1 VFKDHPVFTLKENTM
16 LRTSDFDPVSTGLF
30 SKQFKKIT
38 LFVLLMFGVLV
49 LRLWFLQIVN
59 GPMYRTKSEQ
69 NRIRLWDIS
78 PLRGMILDRKGETL
92 VDNRPYYNLYLIPE
106 EIQDREKLF
115 KDLNRLLDFEPEL
128 ADQKLDEASRR
139 YPFKPICLKKN
150 ISRDELALIE
160 TRRFNLPG
168 VMIKVKPQRH
178 YVFGNFASHLLGY
191 LGEISERQLRNRQYP
206 NNKPGDLIG
215 KSGVEREWQPLLN
228 GIRGGEQ
235 VEVDAV
241 GRKIKVVSRKPPV
254 PGVNICLT
262 IDKDLQAFAEKCL
275 TGKKGAIVAINPN
288 NGGILALASSPPFD
302 PNLFVSGVDN
312 VTWNKIVSSK
322 DFPLQNRALSGQYP
336 PGSVF
341 KIIVALAGLE
351 EGIIDPEEE
360 IICHGVYTLG
370 RHEYRCW
377 KKYGHGKVSL
387 HRAIVESCDIYFY
400 KMGMRLGV
408 DKISHYARKLGLGR
422 ITGFDALQEKK
433 GLIPTSDWKQKKF
446 GVPWQGGETVS
457 VSIGQSFVLVTPIQ
471 MATLISAIFNGGFL
485 YQPHVT
491 KWVRNV
497 TGESV
502 YEFAP
507 KLNDRVK
514 IRQGNLELIKKAL
527 IGVVNEPHGTGWRT
541 KLKHL
546 IVAGKTGTAQVITLE
561 KEKSFGDAGK
571 VPWEFRDHAW
581 FVAIAPAD
589 RPKIALSI
597 VIEHGGHGGS
607 AAAPIAKEMI
617 KAYLEDSG

>member
-1 VFKDHPVFTLKENTM
+1 
-16 LRTSDFDPVSTGLF
+16 LRTSDFDPISTGLF
-30 SKQFKKIT
+30 SKQVKKIT
-38 LFVLLMFGVLV
+38 LFVLLIFGVLV

-59 GPMYRTKSEQ
+59 GSMYRTKSEQ
-69 NRIRLWDIS
+69 NRIRLWDIL
-78 PLRGMILDRKGETL
+78 PLRGMILDRKGEIL
-92 VDNRPYYNLYLIPE
+92 VDNRPYYDLYLIPE
-106 EIQDREKLF
+106 EVQDREKLF
-115 KDLNRLLDFEPEL
+115 EDLNRLLDFEPEL
-128 ADQKLDEASRR
+128 ANQKLDEASRR

-160 TRRFNLPG
+160 TRRYNLPG
-168 VMIKVKPQRH
+168 VMMKVRPQRH
-178 YVFGNFASHLLGY
+178 YVLGNFASHLLGY
-191 LGEISERQLRNRQYP
+191 LGEISERQLRNRQYS

-235 VEVDAV
+235 VEVDAT
-241 GRKIKVVSRKPPV
+241 GRKIKMVSRKLPV
-254 PGVNICLT
+254 PGANICLT
-262 IDKDLQAFAEKCL
+262 IDKDLQALAEKCL

-288 NGGILALASSPPFD
+288 NGGILALASSPSFD
-302 PNLFVSGVDN
+302 PNLFINGVDN
-312 VTWNKIVSSK
+312 VTWNNMVSSK

-351 EGIIDPEEE
+351 EGIIDPKEE
-360 IICHGVYTLG
+360 IVCHGVYTLG
-370 RHEYRCW
+370 RHKFHCW

-408 DKISHYARKLGLGR
+408 DKISRYARMLGLGR

-433 GLIPTSDWKQKKF
+433 GLIPTSDWKLKKF

-457 VSIGQSFVLVTPIQ
+457 ISIGQSFVLVTPIQ
-471 MATLISAIFNGGFL
+471 MATLISAIFNGGVL
-485 YQPHVT
+485 YQPHMT
-491 KWVRNV
+491 KWVKNI

-502 YEFAP
+502 YEFVP

-514 IRQGNLELIKKAL
+514 IRQENLELIKKAL

-546 IVAGKTGTAQVITLE
+546 IVAGKTGTAQVVTLE

-571 VPWEFRDHAW
+571 VPWKFRDHAW

-617 KAYLEDSG
+617 EAYLEDSG

>member
-1 VFKDHPVFTLKENTM
+1 M

-30 SKQFKKIT
+30 SRQFKKIT
-38 LFVLLMFGVLV
+38 LFVLLVFGVLV

-59 GPMYRTKSEQ
+59 GSMYRTKSEQ

-92 VDNRPYYNLYLIPE
+92 VDNRPRYDLYLIPE
-106 EIQDREKLF
+106 EVQDREKLF
-115 KDLNRLLDFEPEL
+115 EDLNRLLGFEPEL

-206 NNKPGDLIG
+206 NNKSGDLIG
-215 KSGVEREWQPLLN
+215 KSGVERKWQTLLN

-235 VEVDAV
+235 VEVDAA
-241 GRKIKVVSRKPPV
+241 GRKIKVISRKPSA

-262 IDKDLQAFAEKCL
+262 IDKDLQAFTEKCL
-275 TGKKGAIVAINPN
+275 IGKRGAIVAINPN
-288 NGGILALASSPPFD
+288 NGGILALASSPSFD

-341 KIIVALAGLE
+341 KMVVALAGLE
-351 EGIIDPEEE
+351 EGIIDPEEK
-360 IICHGVYTLG
+360 ITCHGVYTLG
-370 RHEYRCW
+370 RHKYRCW

-400 KMGMRLGV
+400 KMGVRLGV
-408 DKISHYARKLGLGR
+408 DKISHYARKLGLGS

-433 GLIPTSDWKQKKF
+433 GLIPTRDWKLKKF

-457 VSIGQSFVLVTPIQ
+457 MSIGQSFVLVTPIQ
-471 MATLISAIFNGGFL
+471 MATLTSAIFNGGFL

-502 YEFAP
+502 YEFVP
-507 KLNDRVK
+507 KLSGRVK
-514 IRQGNLELIKKAL
+514 VKQENLELIKKAL
-527 IGVVNEPHGTGWRT
+527 IGVVNERRGTGKRT
-541 KLKHL
+541 KFKHL
-546 IVAGKTGTAQVITLE
+546 IVAGKTGTAQVVALE
-561 KEKSFGDAGK
+561 KEKSFDDAGE
-571 VPWEFRDHAW
+571 VPWRFRDHAW

-607 AAAPIAKEMI
+607 AAAPIAKEI
-617 KAYLEDSG
+617 IEAYLEDSG